1 MELGVLINPRSRR
14 NKSGFADMRALLA
27 AHPRVRHACV
37 GEIEALPEA
46 LRAMAE
52 QGVDLLAVSG
62 GDGTVQAV
70 LSALQNDRAFATPPT
85 LAILAGGT
93 TNMIADDVGLPGRPE
108 PALKRLIARLDD
120 PMLDDPMLDD
130 PALRDPTLGGLAVER
145 GVIRVEYRPDAAPLC
160 GMFFGTAA
168 ICRAILFCRRTAE
181 AVGLTAAAA
190 SAATLAGLLGRRLLG
205 RGGDDILR
213 GDDMTVRFDGGPP
226 QPGSRLLA
234 LVTTLDRLILRSR
247 PFWGPGAGALRYSEV
262 AYPPSRLLRAV
273 YPFLYGGAQRLLPSG
288 DYRSLAADRIAF
300 EMSCPFTLDGELY
313 DPAPGVPVVLTDGGR
328 MRFLRC

>member
-1 MELGVLINPRSRR
+1 MKLGVLINPRSRR

-27 AHPRVRHACV
+27 AHPGVPHASV

-52 QGVDLLAVSG
+52 AGVDLLAVSG

-70 LSALQNDRAFATPPT
+70 LSALQNDRAFTAMPT

-108 PALKRLIARLDD
+108 PALKRLIARLE
-120 PMLDDPMLDD
+120 D
-130 PALRDPTLGGLAVER
+130 PALGASGLGGLAVER

-234 LVTTLDRLILRSR
+234 LATTLDRLILRSR
-247 PFWGPGAGALRYSEV
+247 PFWGTDAGALRYSEV

-288 DYRSLAADRIAF
+288 DYRSRAAERIAF
-300 EMSCPFTLDGELY
+300 EMSCPFTLAGELY
-313 DPAPGVPVVLTDGGR
+313 EPAPGVPVVLTDGGR